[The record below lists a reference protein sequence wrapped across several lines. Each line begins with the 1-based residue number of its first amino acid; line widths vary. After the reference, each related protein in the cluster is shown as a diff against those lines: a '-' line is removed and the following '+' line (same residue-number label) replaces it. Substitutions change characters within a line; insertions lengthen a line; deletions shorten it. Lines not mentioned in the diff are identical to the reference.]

1 VNEQEFNGQRY
12 EPPRPAREGKALTPA
27 GERAAPDYPGTLHTG
42 SISGIG
48 TVASLQ
54 RLAGNK
60 AVASYIGRLGRGSHA
75 SLISRP
81 TVQRE
86 VNKKGTFVG
95 WGGTNDG
102 NVMVN
107 ANASV
112 DVSDGAKTS
121 SYPAWF
127 INAPTETIEVDPGA
141 SGTVM
146 MRLPWYWHH
155 HGIVQE
161 PGRIYG
167 TNEKHIRVGGGPI
180 DYWVSAPFAV
190 TPDGKVAFTNAA
202 PGGTI
207 GALGYLEG
215 VPTISPKDGE
225 GSGSLTVS
233 LTFKALQSTTTT
245 DTGTRTTT
253 STLSGSGT
261 GTAAPGGVGGSA
273 TGGASYAVSEANSHA
288 IGMTLSGTTSVTC
301 SFGINLRVKVP
312 PKITKTKTILYNA
325 EGKFISGN
333 DGILGVNEW
342 WGTIPPAV
350 KELIIAGKKPVRI
363 TGRASQTGSP
373 KRNEIVIANRI
384 ADVKTRLGNVAGR
397 MDILPDSEFTAP
409 NERSV
414 VIRVEYTTAEEKAGG
429 GAPAKP

>member
-1 VNEQEFNGQRY
+1 MIEHEPGEQHSKSPHPVRDGGDRETVLDASVLPA
-12 EPPRPAREGKALTPA
+12 EPPTLVG
-27 GERAAPDYPGTLHTG
+27 AAPG
-42 SISGIG
+42 SI
-48 TVASLQ
+48 ANLQ

-60 AVASYIGRLGRGSHA
+60 AVAAYIGKLGQRGHGPQH
-75 SLISRP
+75 SRP
-81 TVQRE
+81 TVQRD

-112 DVSDGAKTS
+112 DVSDGGKMVS
-121 SYPAWF
+121 HPAWF
-127 INAPTETIEVDPGA
+127 INAATETVDVDAGA

-161 PGRIYG
+161 PGRFYG
-167 TNEKHIRVGGGPI
+167 TNQKHIETGGGPI
-180 DYWVSAPFAV
+180 DYWVSAPFTV
-190 TPDGKVAFTNAA
+190 TPDGKVAFSNAT

-215 VPTISPKDGE
+215 VPTITPRDGD
-225 GSGSLTVS
+225 GSGSFTVS
-233 LTFKALQSTTTT
+233 VTFKALQSTTTT
-245 DTGTRTTT
+245 DTATRTTT
-253 STLSGSGT
+253 GTGSGGVT
-261 GTAAPGGVGGSA
+261 GTVAPGGVGGSV
-273 TGGASYAVSEANSHA
+273 TGGASYGVSEANSHA
-288 IGMTLSGTTSVTC
+288 VGMTLSGTTSVTC
-301 SFGINLRVKVP
+301 SFGINLRVKIP
-312 PKITKTKTILYNA
+312 PKVTKTKTIFYSA
-325 EGKFISGN
+325 EGKFVSGN

-342 WGTIPPAV
+342 WGTIPAPV
-350 KELIIAGKKPVRI
+350 RELIIAGKKPVRI

-373 KRNEIVIANRI
+373 ERNEIVIANRI
-384 ADVKTRLGNVAGR
+384 EDVRKRLQNVAGR

-414 VIRVEYTTAEEKAGG
+414 VIRVEYTAAEEKAGG
-429 GAPAKP
+429 GVPPKP